1 MLQKLCLGLL
11 LEDKCQEQEPAVLYK
26 LAFPVVSNL
35 TLSPVLRDFVAAVT
49 LCCMGE
55 GRIRLLVLG
64 LILEREKSSVLKCV
78 PGA

>member
-1 MLQKLCLGLL
+1 M
-11 LEDKCQEQEPAVLYK
+11 LYK

-78 PGA
+78 PGT